1 MQVVFYGNQINE
13 LILKKNLA
21 VNKFLI
27 ALTGFLLVFPALAQ
41 NENTEGRR
49 INIVY
54 GGTFT
59 KDEARLPGASIFS
72 KDARQVQ
79 FEHQGA
85 DLWCDYA
92 LLYQQENRLEAIGNV
107 RLEQGDS
114 IVMTGGF
121 IEYFGE
127 LKLAKS
133 SKEVRLTNKTMT
145 LDTDTLYLDRE
156 KQEAFY
162 NHNGTIVDSI
172 NTLTSKVGRY
182 DMVLKKYVFQDSVSI
197 LNPDYTVN
205 SARLDYYTTTKKAYM
220 YGPSTIV
227 GEDYTLYC
235 ERGYYDTASE
245 SGFGI
250 KNTEIHYDDRIIEGD
265 SVYFN
270 KAAEFA
276 SATNNIVITDTI
288 NKGVIRAHYAEV
300 HKAKDSLFATKRAV
314 SVSIIEQDSLYMH
327 GDTLMVTGPPDARVF
342 RTFRDARFYKKDLSG
357 KADSIHFEEKN
368 GITRLLKRPVL
379 WNLENQMTGDSIL
392 LLSNQESE
400 QLDSLKVLGNAFII
414 SEDTLGHRGYN
425 QAKGKNLFGKFK
437 DNELQTADLIGN
449 TEVVYY
455 MYDDKDEL
463 MGINKT
469 ICSKI
474 RLKIENSDIKEIIFY
489 TNPDGT
495 LYPEREFPEDSR
507 LLEGFLWRGS
517 ERIFGPEDL
526 FSAEDNN
533 IELPVISGL
542 TQAIDPNTLYEE
554 EQVIPDIKNNPSKTV
569 QKTKQTDIPV
579 KNPTGNNTTPEP
591 TKPVP
596 ANKKPQGTAK
606 NSSATPKKQIG
617 KKGTPDSKKPAPAN
631 KETQG
636 TAKDSINQGD
646 NETRQKRNQERAQSI
661 ANDSTI
667 TPKPKSKKDTNAAIE
682 KAIPEERTLAEH
694 HQTST

>member
-1 MQVVFYGNQINE
+1 M
-13 LILKKNLA
+13 KKKRT
-21 VNKFLI
+21 VNKYLLALI
-27 ALTGFLLVFPALAQ
+27 GFLLMFPVQAQ
-41 NENTEGRR
+41 TENSEGRR
-49 INIVY
+49 ITIVY

-114 IVMTGGF
+114 VVMTGGY
-121 IEYFGE
+121 IEYFGN
-127 LKLAKS
+127 LKQAKAFR
-133 SKEVRLTNKTMT
+133 EVQLTNKSMT
-145 LDTDTLYLDRE
+145 LNTDTLYLDRE

-162 NHNGTIVDSI
+162 NHDGTIVDSI
-172 NTLTSKVGRY
+172 NTLTSRVGRY
-182 DMVLKKYVFQDSVSI
+182 DMVLKKYQFQDSVFI
-197 LNPDYTVN
+197 LNPDYTLN

-220 YGPSTIV
+220 YGPSTII

-235 ERGYYDTASE
+235 ERGFYDTASE
-245 SGFGI
+245 SGYGI
-250 KNTEIHYDDRIIEGD
+250 KNTEIHYSDRIIEGD

-270 KAAEFA
+270 KASAFA

-300 HKAKDSLFATKRAV
+300 HRAKDSLFATKRAV
-314 SVSIIEQDSLYMH
+314 SISLVEQDSLYMH
-327 GDTLMVTGPPDARVF
+327 GDTLMVTGPPDSRIL

-357 KADSIHFEEKN
+357 KADSIHFEEKS
-368 GITRLLKRPVL
+368 GITRLLRNPVL

-455 MYDDKDEL
+455 MYDDRDEL

-495 LYPEREFPEDSR
+495 LFPEREFPDDSR
-507 LLEGFLWRGS
+507 LLEGFQWRGS
-517 ERIFGPEDL
+517 ERIFGPDDL
-526 FSAEDNN
+526 FSEADNN
-533 IELPVISGL
+533 LVLPTISGL
-542 TQAIDPNTLYEE
+542 TRAIDPNTVYEE
-554 EQVIPDIKNNPSKTV
+554 PKTILNGSKTPNTPALKSKPNSDTPKPSKN
-569 QKTKQTDIPV
+569 QPGK
-579 KNPTGNNTTPEP
+579 
-591 TKPVP
+591 KPGAGP
-596 ANKKPQGTAK
+596 KKPQNAAKDSTPTPKNQPGKKPGTGPKKPQNAAK
-606 NSSATPKKQIG
+606 DSTATPKNQPG
-617 KKGTPDSKKPAPAN
+617 KKPGAIQKEPQSAVQDSS
-631 KETQG
+631 T
-636 TAKDSINQGD
+636 TAKIRPTKN
-646 NETRQKRNQERAQSI
+646 
-661 ANDSTI
+661 ST
-667 TPKPKSKKDTNAAIE
+667 TGKS
-682 KAIPEERTLAEH
+682 
-694 HQTST
+694 QF